1 MSSELSEFEE
11 LNQESSTGTT
21 RELWQFIVENKTWWM
36 LPILFVFGMFGILI
50 ALSGTG
56 MLPFVYTIF

>member
-1 MSSELSEFEE
+1 MSSKLSEFEK
-11 LNQESSTGTT
+11 LNEGSSVGTT

-36 LPILFVFGMFGILI
+36 LPILIVFGVFGVLI